1 MTPQQPKPPA
11 NPSSTMNLRG
21 AVDLSSL
28 KNPAPAPTAPSGPAA
43 GSEQGAGSQR
53 VVMDVN
59 EQGFSQLIQ
68 LSAEIPVVVELH
80 AAYSGISTALSPVL
94 EKLVASYAGR
104 LVLARVDVEAY
115 PQIAEAFQAQSVP
128 TVVAVL
134 KGQPVPLFQGSVPEE
149 QIRQFLDELLKVA
162 AENGV
167 TGSLDE
173 SVAATEGTDD
183 AAAAA
188 TEPPLPPLHQEAFD
202 AIEAGNYAAAAEA
215 YRKALTEQPADE
227 SAKTG
232 LAQVELL
239 QRLQD
244 ADATVVRSA
253 GADAPEDVQ
262 AQLAVADLDVSGGHV
277 EDGFNRVI
285 AFIARTFGEDR
296 ETARVRLLEY
306 FDIIGSTD
314 PRVAKARMALA
325 RVLF

>member
-28 KNPAPAPTAPSGPAA
+28 KNPAPAPAAPSGPTA
-43 GSEQGAGSQR
+43 GSEAGAGNKR

-80 AAYSGISTALSPVL
+80 AAYSSISTALSPVL

-173 SVAATEGTDD
+173 SAAATEGTNDD
-183 AAAAA
+183 DAA

-215 YRKALTEQPADE
+215 YRKALAEQPADD
-227 SAKTG
+227 SAKAG

-239 QRLQD
+239 QRLQNV
-244 ADATVVRSA
+244 DATVVRSA

-285 AFIARTFGEDR
+285 AFIARTFGADR

-314 PRVAKARMALA
+314 SRVAKARMALA